1 MKTRMA
7 ISEEHARALRARA
20 PSPGQGGATTLSP
33 YQTRTC
39 ARCGRTTTFVL
50 EDAAGGWYSCIECG
64 RYA

>member
-1 MKTRMA
+1 MKTSMS
-7 ISEEHARALRARA
+7 ISKQHARELRERVLT
-20 PSPGQGGATTLSP
+20 PGQGSTTLAP

-39 ARCGRTTTFVL
+39 ARCGRATTFVL